1 MIDLLPRI
9 RRPASG
15 SILFDSQDI
24 DAFDLVSLRAG
35 IAYAPQTPQVFNVPL
50 IDHIRYGKADA
61 TEDDVHWAA
70 TVANATEFIEQMPD
84 GFSTLAGEGGS
95 RLSGGQRQ
103 RLDLARALVRRSP
116 ILLLDEPTSNLD
128 ATSEALFRDSLER
141 LKRETNMT
149 IIVIA
154 HRLSTVAMADQIVV
168 MQEGRV
174 VAADSH
180 ERLREAGGWYADAFD
195 KQNRDQWASAAQ

>member
-1 MIDLLPRI
+1 M
-9 RRPASG
+9 
-15 SILFDSQDI
+15 
-24 DAFDLVSLRAG
+24 
-35 IAYAPQTPQVFNVPL
+35 PQVFNVPL
-50 IDHIRYGKADA
+50 MEHIRYGKADA
-61 TEDDVHWAA
+61 TEQDIRWAA
-70 TVANATEFIEQMPD
+70 TVANATEFIEEFPD
-84 GFSTLAGEGGS
+84 GFATLAGDGGS

-128 ATSEALFRDSLER
+128 ATSEALFRDSLEW
-141 LKRETNMT
+141 LKRETSM
-149 IIVIA
+149 IIIIIA

-180 ERLREAGGWYADAFD
+180 ERLREAGGWYADALD
-195 KQNRDQWASAAQ
+195 KQNREQWASAAQ